1 MSLGLTNA
9 RLSMGTR
16 RLRTQKVAPARTS
29 IAEDAKFI
37 SKPRKRV
44 TFKLMGG
51 NGGNIS
57 KGQLGKN
64 GLTAQ
69 FNESAYHGRPALVV
83 MEIDRNPQKDFSVIA
98 TQEEGRQTNRA
109 AYTHY
114 TQQYDSYG
122 RPIIGFSREPYDFAA
137 AKYISMT
144 SQIKFDENVEKTRE
158 FNNERNRETLNGD
171 VYDLALQEMKYLGA
185 GPIEDQGAAD
195 SKPIVSNLPGAGQPG
210 SDKLPD
216 SKMIDHDLKD
226 IKLPGSGSVPKQGM
240 IDTDEAAKQQFETGG
255 GEKDEPVAVNTTGK
269 SAVEVA
275 EMMGIDL
282 MEVAKPAAAETI
294 ANLHKLKE
302 TTKPASVSL
311 SV

>member
-9 RLSMGTR
+9 RLSPVGAR

-37 SKPRKRV
+37 PKPRKRV

-51 NGGNIS
+51 NGANIGR
-57 KGQLGKN
+57 GQLGRF

-69 FNESAYHGRPALVV
+69 FNESAYRGRPAIVV
-83 MEIDRNPQKDFSVIA
+83 MEINRNPQKDFSVIA

-109 AYTHY
+109 AQTHY

-137 AKYISMT
+137 SKYISMT
-144 SQIKFDENVEKTRE
+144 SQIKFEENVTKTRE
-158 FNNERNRETLNGD
+158 LNNERNQEALNGD
-171 VYDLALQEMKYLGA
+171 VYDLALQEMKYLGVQSLT
-185 GPIEDQGAAD
+185 EQGVID
-195 SKPIVSNLPGAGQPG
+195 PKPDVSNLPGA
-210 SDKLPD
+210 DKLPD
-216 SKMIDHDLKD
+216 SKMIDYDLKNV
-226 IKLPGSGSVPKQGM
+226 KLPGSGSGPKEEM
-240 IDTDEAAKQQFETGG
+240 IDT
-255 GEKDEPVAVNTTGK
+255 GEQTAVKTTGK

-275 EMMGIDL
+275 EKL
-282 MEVAKPAAAETI
+282 MKVAKPAAVETV
-294 ANLHKLKE
+294 ANLHELKGIS
-302 TTKPASVSL
+302 KPASLSL

>member
-9 RLSMGTR
+9 RLSMGGG

-37 SKPRKRV
+37 PKPRKRV

-51 NGGNIS
+51 NGANIGR
-57 KGQLGKN
+57 GQLGKN

-69 FNESAYHGRPALVV
+69 FNSPAYQGQPAMVV
-83 MEIDRNPQKDFSVIA
+83 MEINANPQKDFSVIA

-109 AYTHY
+109 AQTHY

-144 SQIKFDENVEKTRE
+144 SQIKFEENVSKTRE
-158 FNNERNRETLNGD
+158 LNNERNMESLNGN
-171 VYDLALQEMKYLGA
+171 VYDLALQEMKYLG
-185 GPIEDQGAAD
+185 
-195 SKPIVSNLPGAGQPG
+195 VQPT
-210 SDKLPD
+210 DKLPD
-216 SKMIDHDLKD
+216 SKMVDYDPQDL
-226 IKLPGSGSVPKQGM
+226 KLPGSGSLPKEGM
-240 IDTDEAAKQQFETGG
+240 INAEEAIKPQFKTDGNANTETAAVK
-255 GEKDEPVAVNTTGK
+255 TTGK

-275 EMMGIDL
+275 EMMGIEIMKATKSAPVDK
-282 MEVAKPAAAETI
+282 V
-294 ANLHKLKE
+294 ANLHEIKDIS
-302 TTKPASVSL
+302 KPASL
-311 SV
+311 SFSV